1 MELLIINKMK
11 NELTDLVE
19 KIEKQLR
26 LEVDQTN
33 GENLA
38 FELNTRNQLLCETSH
53 MMELATKIYDE
64 AKGRVAE
71 EIMFDEKK
79 LNAKQQILL
88 LYIAG
93 KLKEENALYVRCERA
108 VKALDKSIEG
118 LRSLLSYDKQM
129 TSRN

>member
-1 MELLIINKMK
+1 MKKELLEKI
-11 NELTDLVE
+11 E

-38 FELNTRNQLLCETSH
+38 FELNTRNQLLCETPH
-53 MMELATKIYDE
+53 MMELASKIYDE

-108 VKALDKSIEG
+108 VRALDKSIEG

-129 TSRN
+129 TSKN